1 MATLKKYPGQLVFGL
16 DIGTRSIVGTVG
28 FKENNKFNIVAQSVK
43 FHDTRA
49 MKDGQIHDIAKV
61 GESIATVKK
70 DLELQLDGRKL
81 KEVCIAAAGRVLK
94 TAVGV
99 GEYEFTENTIINQEY
114 IHSLELIGVEKAHDI
129 ITEENHLDIKFY
141 CVGYTVIKYFLN
153 DYEITNLEGHKATKI
168 SADVLAT
175 FLPEEVIDG
184 LYAAVKIADLEV
196 ANLTLEPIAAI
207 NLAIPE
213 EYRLLNIGLVDVG
226 AGTSDISV
234 TKDGSIIGYGMIPS
248 AGDEITEAI
257 VKKYLVDFKTAE
269 KIKMIGKNKKNF
281 VYKDI
286 LGISHKINAEEVYAT
301 VSSVVDEI
309 TTELAGKI
317 TELNG
322 GKSISAVFVVGG
334 GGKLTGFTDAIAS
347 KLNLPG
353 ERVALRGE
361 EVLQDIDIYVEGVK
375 KDPLLVTPIGICLNY
390 YDQRNNF
397 IFVNV
402 NGDRVKLYNNNKLTI
417 FDAAVA
423 YGLSNDDIFPKRG
436 GDLTYKINGKT
447 KIVRGSQGE
456 AAVIKL
462 NGTAVGMNQE
472 IEANDKIIITTSTK
486 GDDASQILGNLSEFS
501 NTVTFT
507 VNDIQIICPKFALVN
522 GELESEY
529 YSIANN
535 DNIEMLNYYTLSQL
549 FKFMDISPL
558 GKVYVNNEL
567 AILSTKIYE
576 NFKVKWSDTPSFND
590 LEEGEDYVRTVKKD
604 KNISEDM
611 NNESSIKPLEVSE
624 TIIDQTVNITVQ
636 INGEIITLSGKSSY
650 VFVDIFDFYGFDTKN
665 VGGTSLVMTIDGAN
679 ADYFSP
685 LHQGA
690 IIKIYWKE

>member
-49 MKDGQIHDIAKV
+49 MQDGQIHDIAKV